1 MESDTSTAY
10 ISGVTIIT
18 SVVTNID
25 DVDTEVNPLDKKRK
39 LIHSRR
45 KLRYKRGEVIIEW
58 KPRREKDAKDNNSV
72 STDLRGRSKVE
83 IKEWESCMEKE
94 HPKKK
99 EATVVVHPHKD
110 IAIEMVCNYVQIQDN
125 IVIEVYKW
133 IVVAVDIADDVV
145 VDVVG
150 EVDVDVA
157 VAVFKNNLHD

>member
-1 MESDTSTAY
+1 MWTPGQY
-10 ISGVTIIT
+10 C
-18 SVVTNID
+18 
-25 DVDTEVNPLDKKRK
+25 
-39 LIHSRR
+39 
-45 KLRYKRGEVIIEW
+45 KRG
-58 KPRREKDAKDNNSV
+58 
-72 STDLRGRSKVE
+72 
-83 IKEWESCMEKE
+83 SCSSS
-94 HPKKK
+94 
-99 EATVVVHPHKD
+99 KD

>member
-10 ISGVTIIT
+10 ISGVTISEKIQ
-18 SVVTNID
+18 VTPETIRNHNHMPSEYHLECQID
-25 DVDTEVNPLDKKRK
+25 MNQHQK
-39 LIHSRR
+39 L
-45 KLRYKRGEVIIEW
+45 L
-58 KPRREKDAKDNNSV
+58 SV
-72 STDLRGRSKVE
+72 SSSKCGHLGNIVNE
-83 IKEWESCMEKE
+83 
-94 HPKKK
+94 
-99 EATVVVHPHKD
+99 VVVHPHKD

>member
-1 MESDTSTAY
+1 MSESTS
-10 ISGVTIIT
+10 
-18 SVVTNID
+18 
-25 DVDTEVNPLDKKRK
+25 EVHIER
-39 LIHSRR
+39 SR
-45 KLRYKRGEVIIEW
+45 L
-58 KPRREKDAKDNNSV
+58 
-72 STDLRGRSKVE
+72 
-83 IKEWESCMEKE
+83 
-94 HPKKK
+94 
-99 EATVVVHPHKD
+99 VHPHKD